1 MNKSEENI
9 YHNLEEQKE
18 VREALHEVL
27 EHSTDASHH
36 KNKPISTFKDKAH
49 IIVYVSII
57 IFFTLVHYAFHL
69 DQLPIEEKYL
79 PMVPKFVIG
88 INSIALILFLA
99 KLIKIYFINGL
110 QDEAEKHNLM
120 SLLNMV
126 SGIILFF
133 IGLSAIYANWYTA
146 VVSLGLISVILG
158 FALQTPIL
166 SFIGWIYILVRKPYK
181 LGDVIKVGD
190 DTGQVIDVDYLDTTI
205 WELTGDAMNSN
216 RPTGRI
222 IRFPNSNLL
231 NASVFNYSWA
241 LFPYIFDEIAFYV
254 AYDADFNHI
263 SFVITKIVKEETG
276 KEQDT
281 VNAYKELL
289 KKARITTDNFPNTP
303 DIGFKPFDNMWIQVG
318 VTYAVLPIKAGEIKS
333 NLTHKILNELNQP
346 GNTIFP
352 MGTGR

>member
-9 YHNLEEQKE
+9 FHGLEELKE
-18 VREALHEVL
+18 VKEALEEVL
-27 EHSTDASHH
+27 VHSTD
-36 KNKPISTFKDKAH
+36 PIHQKKQPVSTFRDKVQVVIYIA
-49 IIVYVSII
+49 VI
-57 IFFTLVHYAFHL
+57 IFFTLVHYTFHL

-79 PMVPKFVIG
+79 PIIPKLVIG
-88 INSIALILFLA
+88 INSIALTLFLA
-99 KLIKIYFINGL
+99 KLIQIYFINGL
-110 QDEAEKHNLM
+110 KDEGDKHNLV

-133 IGLSAIYANWYTA
+133 IGLSILYANWYTA
-146 VVSLGLISVILG
+146 AVSLGLLSVILG

-166 SFIGWIYILVRKPYK
+166 SFIGWIYIIVRKPYK

-190 DTGQVIDVDYLDTTI
+190 DTGQVIDVDYLDTTM
-205 WELTGDAMNSN
+205 WELTGDAMSSN

-241 LFPYIFDEIAFYV
+241 LFPYIFDEITFYI
-254 AYDADFNHI
+254 AYDANFDNI
-263 SFVITKIVKEETG
+263 ATVITKIVNEETG
-276 KEQDT
+276 KEQEK

-289 KKARITTDNFPNTP
+289 KKARINTDNFPQTP
-303 DIGFKPFDNMWIQVG
+303 DIGFTPYDNMWVKLGI
-318 VTYAVLPIKAGEIKS
+318 TYAVLPIKAGEVKS
-333 NLTHKILNELNQP
+333 VITHKILTELNTK

-352 MGTGR
+352 SGNNR